1 MTQNFYF
8 EPPSRLQLVDKM
20 AHLLRYSDFLVV
32 ITGPKGAGKTSV
44 AKKLVQDTKAND
56 IRQIAIT
63 LEGET
68 DALLLAQTCA
78 KVITHD
84 DASIKD
90 PLAILHE
97 QSRILQ
103 DVGQHFFILIDNA
116 EWLTDEAIELLS
128 GLLISGIGKP
138 KVVLSGQES
147 LVNRLASLSI
157 HELLE
162 GKLHVEHLQPFDRE
176 EAKEFLD
183 LRFSGQ
189 PELGKREFNALYD
202 TSSGYPGRLTSATS
216 AMYRSGRLGSNRAK
230 KGWVLPL
237 PLPHMLGIG
246 FVFFIVILISV
257 WQVMKTDE
265 SVEVEES
272 SAQVATPLS
281 ADGRVSVPLAVDV
294 RDTDKI
300 QDQITQL
307 KDERS
312 ELSKRLAEQESL
324 IKEQLT
330 TPLPLP
336 GVTETQT
343 VTDANE
349 AGKDASSNES
359 SVIAVLNQQEEAVTN
374 SPDIAAV
381 ADKPEVKEVLPAVA
395 EVAVAVQ
402 PKEEEK
408 VVEKPAPVK
417 PAIVEEKKPT
427 VQAKESGWLKE
438 KQLLA
443 WPAKGYTLQLLG
455 ARSADSIDQFMRS
468 AKEPEKIYYFQT
480 MFKGAPWHVLVYGQY
495 SNRDAAVRAVS
506 ALPEELRKMKPWP
519 RSIKGVQ
526 ADIQKK

>member
-44 AKKLVQDTKAND
+44 AKKLVQETKAND

-116 EWLTDEAIELLS
+116 EWLTDEALELLS

-216 AMYRSGRLGSNRAK
+216 AMYRSGRLGSSRTK
-230 KGWVLPL
+230 KAWVLPL
-237 PLPHMLGIG
+237 PLPHILGIG

-257 WQVMKTDE
+257 WQMMRSDE
-265 SVEVEES
+265 SVELEEAS
-272 SAQVATPLS
+272 VQASTPLNT
-281 ADGRVSVPLAVDV
+281 DGRVSLPLAVDV

-324 IKEQLT
+324 IKEQLST
-330 TPLPLP
+330 QLPLP
-336 GVTETQT
+336 VVKESEPA
-343 VTDANE
+343 ANE
-349 AGKDASSNES
+349 NAGGQADSGSES
-359 SVIAVLNQQEEAVTN
+359 SVIAVLNQQE
-374 SPDIAAV
+374 
-381 ADKPEVKEVLPAVA
+381 
-395 EVAVAVQ
+395 VAVANSTNAVAVVDKPIEADV
-402 PKEEEK
+402 PKAVTEQVKVEEK
-408 VVEKPAPVK
+408 VIEKSEPEKPVT
-417 PAIVEEKKPT
+417 VEEKKPA

-480 MFKGAPWHVLVYGQY
+480 VFKGAPWHVLVYGQY

-506 ALPEELRKMKPWP
+506 TLPEELRKMKPWP

>member
-1 MTQNFYF
+1 
-8 EPPSRLQLVDKM
+8 
-20 AHLLRYSDFLVV
+20 
-32 ITGPKGAGKTSV
+32 
-44 AKKLVQDTKAND
+44 
-56 IRQIAIT
+56 
-63 LEGET
+63 
-68 DALLLAQTCA
+68 
-78 KVITHD
+78 
-84 DASIKD
+84 
-90 PLAILHE
+90 
-97 QSRILQ
+97 
-103 DVGQHFFILIDNA
+103 
-116 EWLTDEAIELLS
+116 
-128 GLLISGIGKP
+128 
-138 KVVLSGQES
+138 
-147 LVNRLASLSI
+147 
-157 HELLE
+157 
-162 GKLHVEHLQPFDRE
+162 
-176 EAKEFLD
+176 
-183 LRFSGQ
+183 
-189 PELGKREFNALYD
+189 
-202 TSSGYPGRLTSATS
+202 
-216 AMYRSGRLGSNRAK
+216 
-230 KGWVLPL
+230 
-237 PLPHMLGIG
+237 MLGIG

-265 SVEVEES
+265 SIEAEES

-281 ADGRVSVPLAVDV
+281 TDGRVSVPLAVDV

-330 TPLPLP
+330 TTLPLP
-336 GVTETQT
+336 GVTETQA

-468 AKEPEKIYYFQT
+468 VKEPEKIYYFQT
-480 MFKGAPWHVLVYGQY
+480 VFKGAPWHVLVYGQY

>member
-1 MTQNFYF
+1 MSQNFYF

-20 AHLLRYSDFLVV
+20 AHLLRYSDFLIV

-44 AKKLVQDTKAND
+44 AKKLVQETKAND

-90 PLAILHE
+90 PLTILHE

-189 PELGKREFNALYD
+189 PELGKREFDALYD
-202 TSSGYPGRLTSATS
+202 TAAGFPGRLTSATS
-216 AMYRSGRLGSNRAK
+216 AMYRSGRLDSRRSRKSFG
-230 KGWVLPL
+230 LPL

-246 FVFFIVILISV
+246 FVLFVVVLISI
-257 WQVMKTDE
+257 WQIMKVDE
-265 SVEVEES
+265 TSDE
-272 SAQVATPLS
+272 QVASDSRISLPL
-281 ADGRVSVPLAVDV
+281 AVDGRVSVPLAVDIN
-294 RDTDKI
+294 DKVKI
-300 QDQITQL
+300 ESQITEL

-312 ELSKRLAEQESL
+312 ELSKRLAEQESM
-324 IKEQLT
+324 IKEQLVK
-330 TPLPLP
+330 P
-336 GVTETQT
+336 GSAETTQT
-343 VTDANE
+343 VE
-349 AGKDASSNES
+349 SPSLSSEK
-359 SVIAVLNQQEEAVTN
+359 SVIAALEQPRLEAVTE
-374 SPDIAAV
+374 AV
-381 ADKPEVKEVLPAVA
+381 KEPQEMVAPVEVVAKPEVKTEQPEPIKPPVPEKPVPVVA
-395 EVAVAVQ
+395 
-402 PKEEEK
+402 KK
-408 VVEKPAPVK
+408 VVEPKVEVPA
-417 PAIVEEKKPT
+417 ATEQPT
-427 VQAKESGWLKE
+427 DSVWLKE

-443 WPAKGYTLQLLG
+443 WPSKGYTLQLLG
-455 ARSADSIDQFMRS
+455 ARSESSVDQFMRS
-468 AKEPEKIYYFQT
+468 LKQPEKVYYFRT
-480 MFKGAPWHVLVYGQY
+480 VFKGAPWHVLVYGQY
-495 SNRDAAVRAVS
+495 ANRAAAVRAVA
-506 ALPEELRKMKPWP
+506 ALPAEIKDMKPWP

-526 ADIQKK
+526 ADIRKK